1 MSEQQESVFYCTVC
15 TAHSTEF
22 LSYGN
27 PPRKNAKCPNC
38 MSLERHRLMWLY
50 IERIL
55 KTNEN
60 NKLDVL
66 HIAPEKLFFEKLN
79 NENINYITCDLN
91 MSEAAFKIDLTNI
104 PIRDNKVDLIICS
117 HVLEHIVDDTK
128 AISELYRILRNDG
141 IALIMVPIRGE
152 TTYEDFS
159 IITSEERNIHFGQW
173 DHVRMYGSDI
183 VERLTNCG
191 FEVIAEPQLKTTSPL
206 LMTLSNFRN
215 EKLFYCVK

>member
-1 MSEQQESVFYCTVC
+1 
-15 TAHSTEF
+15 
-22 LSYGN
+22 
-27 PPRKNAKCPNC
+27 